1 MTKPTVFEELV
12 GGKGAS
18 LLAANPGPDLAKA
31 GYRETEYRVS
41 GSATCYRAGNLPVD
55 GRFVIS
61 PASEEAFATR
71 VLVRRPADPAAFNG
85 TVVVEWFNV
94 SSGSDAG
101 PDYTYLSAELLRR
114 GYVWV
119 GVSAQLVGV
128 EGGRALVSTPNSAS
142 NGLKQ
147 VDPERYGALSHPGDE
162 FAYDIFT
169 QIGNALGSGADD
181 DPLSGLKVE
190 RRLAV
195 GESQSAFAMSTY
207 VNAVAPIEGVFDGF
221 LIHSRAGGVAP
232 IGDIGT
238 DVDLARAKA
247 GPPTRI
253 RDDLQV
259 PVIVVQTETDLFEDL
274 AYYPARQPDSDCF
287 RLWEVAGT
295 AHADRYQ
302 IGDLEEFLG
311 CPQRVNRGQ
320 QTFVLRAALRH
331 LDRWSRGGAPAP
343 SAARL
348 STRES
353 DGGVE
358 FVLDANG
365 NTEGGIRTPAVEA
378 PVSVLSGFGPA
389 DSSRI
394 CRLFGTTTPLDE
406 AALRGLYPSRADY
419 LLRYRAAADAAVTAG
434 FVLAEDR
441 AALLAEAEPD
451 LIPA

>member
-1 MTKPTVFEELV
+1 MTKPTVFEELT

-18 LLAANPGPDLAKA
+18 LLAANPGPDLATA

-41 GSATCYRAGNLPVD
+41 GSATCYRADDLPVD

-61 PASEEAFATR
+61 PASEEAFSTR
-71 VLVRRPADPAAFNG
+71 LLVRRPVDPATFNG

-101 PDYTYLSAELLRR
+101 PDYTYLYAELLRR
-114 GYVWV
+114 GYAWA
-119 GVSAQLVGV
+119 GVSAQLIGV
-128 EGGRALVSTPNSAS
+128 EGGRALVSTPNAAGS
-142 NGLKQ
+142 GLKQ
-147 VDPERYGALSHPGDE
+147 VDPDRYGTLSHPGDE

-169 QIGNALGSGADD
+169 SIGRALGSGADD
-181 DPLSGLKVE
+181 DPLGGLKVE

-207 VNAVAPIEGVFDGF
+207 VNAVAPISGVFDGF

-232 IGDIGT
+232 IGEIGT

-253 RDDLQV
+253 RDDLSA

-274 AYYPARQPDSDCF
+274 AYYPARQPDSDFF
-287 RLWEVAGT
+287 RLWEIAGT

-320 QTFVLRAALRH
+320 QTYVLRAALRH
-331 LDRWSRGGAPAP
+331 LDAWSRGGSAAP
-343 SAARL
+343 SADRL
-348 STRES
+348 STRET
-353 DGGVE
+353 DGVVE
-358 FVLDANG
+358 FAPDANG
-365 NTEGGIRTPAVEA
+365 NTEGGIRTPAVDA

-394 CRLFGTTTPLDE
+394 CRLFGTTTPLDGSVLR
-406 AALRGLYPSRADY
+406 ALYSSRADY
-419 LLRYRAAADAAVTAG
+419 LDRYRAAAEAAITAG
-434 FVLAEDR
+434 YVLAEDR
-441 AALLAEAEPD
+441 EALLAEAEPD
-451 LIPA
+451 LIPD